1 MLPPWPNAR
10 LAVARLHAG
19 PRCHRAGIAP
29 AQCWRG
35 RSSGHHTESAREEN
49 VVITVT
55 GAFWLGVVVGFIAGV
70 VALATVGLV
79 LVSKFKPHV

>member
-1 MLPPWPNAR
+1 
-10 LAVARLHAG
+10 
-19 PRCHRAGIAP
+19 
-29 AQCWRG
+29 
-35 RSSGHHTESAREEN
+35 

-55 GAFWLGVVVGFIAGV
+55 GAFWLGVIVGFIAGV